1 MSAVVVAGRASMRG
15 ALRCNGEGKSCPS
28 ITLFEYMLKYSYVAE
43 GRRNWQTDGMSST
56 PTKTKALS
64 AAPRPNRERP
74 ALAPQRGVGRERVA
88 TLMAA
93 ASKVIQERGFDAAT
107 MAEIAARADTKIGS
121 LYRFFPNKEVLADA
135 LMQRYSELRDAQC
148 DEIDARARVVS
159 IDELA
164 DLLVDSIAEIHDETK
179 ALVALLDARSE
190 WSGKRLEYREKALKR
205 IVGTLRLRAPTLPGE
220 TAKDMAV
227 VLLNNMKTMV
237 AMTLDKSAPTSPGG
251 PAELRLMNRLY
262 LASKLAGHELP
273 AAQAGAPPS
282 GGASE

>member
-1 MSAVVVAGRASMRG
+1 
-15 ALRCNGEGKSCPS
+15 
-28 ITLFEYMLKYSYVAE
+28 VAE

-56 PTKTKALS
+56 PAKTKARS

-164 DLLVDSIAEIHDETK
+164 DLLVDSIAEIHDETM

-205 IVGTLRLRAPTLPGE
+205 IVGTLRLRAPTLPEE
-220 TAKDMAV
+220 TARDMAV

-273 AAQAGAPPS
+273 AAQAGASPS
-282 GGASE
+282 GGASG

>member
-1 MSAVVVAGRASMRG
+1 
-15 ALRCNGEGKSCPS
+15 
-28 ITLFEYMLKYSYVAE
+28 
-43 GRRNWQTDGMSST
+43 MSS
-56 PTKTKALS
+56 PPSKNNARS
-64 AAPRPNRERP
+64 AAPRPNRERA
-74 ALAPQRGVGRERVA
+74 ALAPQRSVGRERVA

-135 LMQRYSELRDAQC
+135 LMQRYSELRDVQC
-148 DEIDARARVVS
+148 DEIDARARIIS
-159 IDELA
+159 TDELA
-164 DLLVDSIAEIHDETK
+164 DLFVNSIVEIHDETK

-190 WSGKRLEYREKALKR
+190 WSGKRMEYRKKALER
-205 IVGTLRLRAPTLPGE
+205 IVGTLLLRAPTLPEE

-237 AMTLDKSAPTSPGG
+237 AMTLEGSVPTSPGG

-262 LASKLAGHELP
+262 LTSKLAGHELP
-273 AAQAGAPPS
+273 AAQAGVPPRGDVGMQS
-282 GGASE
+282 

>member
-1 MSAVVVAGRASMRG
+1 
-15 ALRCNGEGKSCPS
+15 
-28 ITLFEYMLKYSYVAE
+28 
-43 GRRNWQTDGMSST
+43 MSSNT
-56 PTKTKALS
+56 SEKNLRP
-64 AAPRPNRERP
+64 AAARPNRDRP
-74 ALAPQRGVGRERVA
+74 ALVPQRSVGRKRVA

-135 LMQRYSELRDAQC
+135 LMQRYSELRDTQC
-148 DEIDARARVVS
+148 DEIDARACIVS

-164 DLLVDSIAEIHDETK
+164 DLLVDSIAEIYDETK
-179 ALVALLDARSE
+179 ALSALLDARSE

-205 IVGTLRLRAPTLPGE
+205 IVGTLRLRAPTLPEG

-262 LASKLAGHELP
+262 LASKLAGHEPP
-273 AAQAGAPPS
+273 AALAGAPPS
-282 GGASE
+282 SGAIE

>member
-1 MSAVVVAGRASMRG
+1 
-15 ALRCNGEGKSCPS
+15 
-28 ITLFEYMLKYSYVAE
+28 VAE

-56 PTKTKALS
+56 PAKTKARS

-159 IDELA
+159 IDE
-164 DLLVDSIAEIHDETK
+164 IHDETM

-205 IVGTLRLRAPTLPGE
+205 IVGTLRLRAPTLPEE
-220 TAKDMAV
+220 TARDMAV

-262 LASKLAGHELP
+262 LASKLAGYDLP